1 MCAGSKESRARGV
14 VMEEEPEN
22 NASRVDEADL
32 VPATPEAILALRGHP
47 DVGPEAIRRALELA
61 LPSPA
66 PEAWARFLDRTLLF
80 LGGLLATSGVL
91 FFVASNW
98 QALGRLA
105 RLGLVEAAVVLA
117 ALGAW
122 RLGPERL
129 AGQVLLTVGAAL
141 VGPLLGVYG
150 QIYQT
155 GADAWNLFLAWGLL
169 ILPWVLVGRNPVLWL
184 LLLGLG
190 NLTAW
195 LAWDQ
200 LAGTDPWDSTSFY
213 LWACAANSLAWG
225 AWEFFRRR
233 NPGPLTSSWVSRA
246 LAALCLF
253 YAAVPSWMA
262 ILDSRFEGPWLGPV
276 FLAALLMA
284 IFRLLRPRERDLFQP
299 AAGLA
304 AAISVV
310 TVTASRVLLEESETQ
325 EAGVL
330 LIGFLV
336 LAQVAGAAA
345 WLRRAGRSS

>member
-1 MCAGSKESRARGV
+1 
-14 VMEEEPEN
+14 MEEESEN
-22 NASRVDEADL
+22 NPSPGGEADR
-32 VPATPEAILALRGHP
+32 VPATPEAILALQDQPGVR
-47 DVGPEAIRRALELA
+47 PEAIRRALDLA
-61 LPSPA
+61 LSPPA

-98 QALGRLA
+98 QELGHLA
-105 RLGLVEAAVVLA
+105 RLGLVEAAVILA

-129 AGQVLLTVGAAL
+129 AGQVLLTVAAAL

-155 GADAWNLFLAWGLL
+155 GADAWNLFLAWSLL
-169 ILPWVLVGRNPVLWL
+169 IVPWVLVGRNPVLWL

-200 LAGTDPWDSTSFY
+200 LAGTDPWETASFQ
-213 LWACAANSLAWG
+213 LWMCAANSLVWL
-225 AWEFFRRR
+225 AWEAFRRR
-233 NPGPLTSSWVSRA
+233 TVGVLPCSGISRV

-253 YAAVPSWMA
+253 HAALPSWMA
-262 ILDSRFEGPWLGPV
+262 LLDSRFEGPWLGPI
-276 FLAALLMA
+276 FLAALLVA
-284 IFRLLRPRERDLFQP
+284 IFRLLRPRDPDLFLP

-310 TVTASRVLLEESETQ
+310 TVGASRVLLEDSAAE

-330 LIGFLV
+330 LMGFLV

>member
-1 MCAGSKESRARGV
+1 MFPGSKDHVVRGA
-14 VMEEEPEN
+14 MMQEEPED
-22 NASRVDEADL
+22 NASQADETDL
-32 VPATPEAILALRGHP
+32 VPATPEAILALQGHP
-47 DVGPEAIRRALELA
+47 GVSPEAIRRALELA
-61 LPSPA
+61 LPTPG
-66 PEAWARFLDRTLLF
+66 PEAWTHFLDRTLLF
-80 LGGLLATSGVL
+80 LGGLLATSGVVC
-91 FFVASNW
+91 FFAFNW

-129 AGQVLLTVGAAL
+129 AGQVLLTVAAAL

-169 ILPWVLVGRNPVLWL
+169 IVPWVLVGRNPVLWL

-200 LAGTDPWDSTSFY
+200 LAGMEPWDSASFY
-213 LWACAANSLAWG
+213 LWMCSANSLVWLAG
-225 AWEFFRRR
+225 ETLRRR
-233 NPGPLTSSWVSRA
+233 NPGPLASSGVIRV
-246 LAALCLF
+246 LATLCLV

-262 ILDSRFEGPWLGPV
+262 ILEPRFEGPWLGPV
-276 FLAALLMA
+276 FLAALLVA
-284 IFRLLRPRERDLFQP
+284 IFRLVRPRDPDLFLP

-310 TVTASRVLLEESETQ
+310 TVAASRVLLEESDAE

-330 LIGFLV
+330 VMGYLV
-336 LAQVAGAAA
+336 LAQVAAAAA
-345 WLRRAGRSS
+345 WLRRAGRPS

>member
-1 MCAGSKESRARGV
+1 MCAGSKGSRPRGV

-22 NASRVDEADL
+22 KASRADEADL

-61 LPSPA
+61 LPPPA

-80 LGGLLATSGVL
+80 LGGLLATSGVVC
-91 FFVASNW
+91 FFAFNW
-98 QALGRLA
+98 EDLGRLA

-129 AGQVLLTVGAAL
+129 AGQVLLTVAAAL

-200 LAGTDPWDSTSFY
+200 LAGSDPWSSTSFY
-213 LWACAANSLAWG
+213 LWICAANSLAWV

-233 NPGPLTSSWVSRA
+233 NPGPLASSWVSRA

-253 YAAVPSWMA
+253 YAAVPSWMV
-262 ILDSRFEGPWLGPV
+262 ILEPRSQGPWLGPV
-276 FLAALLMA
+276 FLAALLVA

-310 TVTASRVLLEESETQ
+310 TVTASRVLLEGSETQ

-345 WLRRAGRSS
+345 WLRQAGRSS

>member
-1 MCAGSKESRARGV
+1 MFPGSKDHVVRGA
-14 VMEEEPEN
+14 MMQEEPED
-22 NASRVDEADL
+22 NASQADETDL
-32 VPATPEAILALRGHP
+32 VPATPEAILALQGHP
-47 DVGPEAIRRALELA
+47 GVSPEAIRRALELA
-61 LPSPA
+61 LPTPG
-66 PEAWARFLDRTLLF
+66 PEAWTHFLDRTLLF
-80 LGGLLATSGVL
+80 LGGLLATSGVVC
-91 FFVASNW
+91 FFAFNW

-105 RLGLVEAAVVLA
+105 RLGLVEAVVVLA

-129 AGQVLLTVGAAL
+129 AGQVLLTVAAVL

-169 ILPWVLVGRNPVLWL
+169 IVPWVLVGRNPVLWL

-195 LAWDQ
+195 LAWGQ
-200 LAGTDPWDSTSFY
+200 LAGPDPWDSTSFY
-213 LWACAANSLAWG
+213 LWMCSTNSLAWG

-276 FLAALLMA
+276 FLVALLVA

>member
-1 MCAGSKESRARGV
+1 MFPGSKDHVVRGAM
-14 VMEEEPEN
+14 MEEEPED
-22 NASRVDEADL
+22 NASQAGETDL
-32 VPATPEAILALRGHP
+32 VPATAEAILALQDQPGVR
-47 DVGPEAIRRALELA
+47 PEAIRRALELA
-61 LPSPA
+61 LSP
-66 PEAWARFLDRTLLF
+66 PPREAWARFLDRTLLF

-98 QALGRLA
+98 QALGRLG
-105 RLGLVEAAVVLA
+105 RLGLIEAAVLLA
-117 ALGAW
+117 ALGSW

-129 AGQVLLTVGAAL
+129 AGQVLLTVAAAL
-141 VGPLLGVYG
+141 TGPLLGVYG

-200 LAGTDPWDSTSFY
+200 LAGTDPWDSASFY
-213 LWACAANSLAWG
+213 LWMCSANSLVWLAG
-225 AWEFFRRR
+225 ETMRRR
-233 NPGPLTSSWVSRA
+233 NPGALARSWVIRV

-262 ILDSRFEGPWLGPV
+262 LLESRFEGPWLGPV
-276 FLAALLMA
+276 FLAALLVA
-284 IFRLLRPRERDLFQP
+284 IFRLLRPRDPDLFLP

-310 TVTASRVLLEESETQ
+310 TVAASRILLEESEAE
-325 EAGVL
+325 EAGIL
-330 LIGFLV
+330 LMGVLV